1 MLLGCA
7 CALGVMLGTL
17 LSCVIGC
24 VGLGLLSCLPLRLS
38 DAARLLSSWIC
49 LTDRI
54 VVDLALSMGGGAD
67 LVLLGG
73 SRSAGANCAASSRVL
88 VRGVS
93 HVELRACQSGYVMSS
108 LREFW
113 LWRGGRWGLGRFW
126 VAGLIRSVGML
137 CW

>member
-1 MLLGCA
+1 MLLGCV
-7 CALGVMLGTL
+7 CVLGAILGTL
-17 LSCVIGC
+17 LGCVLGC
-24 VGLGLLSCLPLRLS
+24 VGLGLWSCLPLRLN
-38 DAARLLSSWIC
+38 DAARHFSSWIC

-73 SRSAGANCAASSRVL
+73 SRSAGVNCAASSRVL
-88 VRGVS
+88 VRGVT
-93 HVELRACQSGYVMSS
+93 HVELRACQSGHVMSS

-113 LWRGGRWGLGRFW
+113 LWWGGRWGLGRFC
-126 VAGLIRSVGML
+126 VAALSRSAGTL